1 MNNTISKQQMPSAS
15 KKAKPASL
23 DRKKARAGWWFVLP
37 FVIGLAL
44 VYLPILVNSI
54 WYSFNLISMPKGQ
67 FTLTFCGFQ
76 NYSDALFTD
85 PQFLQILTASIKQLI
100 FDVPAIVIFA
110 LFMAVILNQKMI
122 GRGVFRAI
130 FFIPVIIST
139 GLIESIDSS
148 SLQTYMTE
156 GVDTG
161 NAQQSSAAE
170 IVSSM
175 DVAKLFGSMAVG
187 TELVNYVVG
196 IVNNIFNIVNRSGVQ
211 LLVFL
216 AGLQSIS
223 PSVYE
228 SCQME
233 GASSWEIFWKIT
245 LPMISPMI
253 LTNAVYTVIDA
264 FTSES
269 NVVMLNIL
277 GEELTLSP
285 DPLQSA
291 KAWLYFAVVAL
302 ALILVSAICSSFVF
316 YQRRNDN

>member
-1 MNNTISKQQMPSAS
+1 MNNTVTT

-23 DRKKARAGWWFVLP
+23 DRKKARAGWWFVMP
-37 FVIGLAL
+37 FVIGLVL
-44 VYLPILVNSI
+44 IYMPILVKSI
-54 WYSFNLISMPKGQ
+54 WYSFNLITMPKGK
-67 FTLTFCGFQ
+67 FTLEFCGFE
-76 NYSDALFTD
+76 NYSEALFSD
-85 PQFLQILTASIKQLI
+85 PQFLQILTASIKQLL

-148 SLQTYMTE
+148 SLQSYMGS

-187 TELVNYVVG
+187 TELVDYVVG

-211 LLVFL
+211 MLVFL

-223 PSVYE
+223 PSIYE
-228 SCQME
+228 SCTME
-233 GASSWEIFWKIT
+233 GASGWETFWKIT
-245 LPMISPMI
+245 FPMITPMI
-253 LTNAVYTVIDA
+253 LVNAVYTIIDS
-264 FTSES
+264 FTAES
-269 NVVMLNIL
+269 NTVMTYISNVYSTQKNGQTISSAMSWVYFLVVIAMI
-277 GEELTLSP
+277 
-285 DPLQSA
+285 A
-291 KAWLYFAVVAL
+291 II
-302 ALILVSAICSSFVF
+302 ALILSSFVF
-316 YQRRNDN
+316 YQRRD